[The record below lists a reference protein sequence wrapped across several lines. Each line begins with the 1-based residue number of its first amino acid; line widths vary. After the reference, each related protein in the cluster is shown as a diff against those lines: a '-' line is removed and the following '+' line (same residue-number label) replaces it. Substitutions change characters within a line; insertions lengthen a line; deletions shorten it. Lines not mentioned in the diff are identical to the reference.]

1 MNIEI
6 SHNHYIKK
14 INFSKRYLFMK
25 GLIVKVRRFISLIIC
40 LVLIGCSSGRY
51 MVADRYLKQYDYQN
65 ALEEYIRIA
74 NMSGSISISRDV
86 RALTGAMIAYYKL
99 SNYKKSF
106 AVSKH
111 ILSIDKYNSSAIFY
125 AGMNLEMLNKQTLAK
140 KVYRYYTALSR
151 YDPYYKLI
159 KAQFNKLI
167 QNEMEKR
174 AQLAIKMEKN
184 INMDQIAG
192 NTIAVLYFLNVVDD
206 PDWNSLSKG
215 LAEMLITDLSQ
226 VNNLKVLERIY
237 LQKLIEEMQLGMSGL
252 TDESTVPRMGRL
264 MKARNL
270 INGAFTIK
278 PGQNLVIT
286 SSLFDVVSSTNVQT
300 AEFSGDINN
309 IFQIEK
315 DIVFAAIDQL
325 GIQLSD
331 EEKKKIGKYATRNFD
346 ALKAFSQGL
355 DHYDMGNYASA
366 MIDFQEAIKFDPNF
380 MLALDM
386 FDITNALESIEQG
399 TFVAM
404 HFEMTKPTFAAD
416 AGMMN
421 LMSTQYRLN
430 QISQNLD
437 LGYLPGNDS
446 RNGASEIISQDRFLR
461 EDWRNLEP
469 LQPPPSPPPV
479 PPNN

>member
-74 NMSGSISISRDV
+74 NMSGSISMSRDV

-215 LAEMLITDLSQ
+215 LAEML
-226 VNNLKVLERIY
+226 
-237 LQKLIEEMQLGMSGL
+237 MSGL